1 MVVSEV
7 QKGPMDVIMVL
18 FERSFGI
25 ARVVAGDKSYLSWIG
40 VLFAG
45 VEEELKVCKNSKER

>member
-1 MVVSEV
+1 MVISEV
-7 QKGPMDVIMVL
+7 QKGPMDVMMML

-25 ARVVAGDKSYLSWIG
+25 ARVVAGDRRSISWFG

-45 VEEELKVCKNSKER
+45 VEEKLEVCKNSEDQ